1 MKVIATMQVKRQNYT
16 SKGYLSQNIH
26 TEFQIYHPVFDKIQI
41 KVKYNQLNIKS
52 LLIFLAALLLIN
64 YQMLKNQYFGADKTQ
79 SKGEVSCIF

>member
-1 MKVIATMQVKRQNYT
+1 MKVIATMQVKWQNYT
-16 SKGYLSQNIH
+16 SICPQNIH

-41 KVKYNQLNIKS
+41 KVNYNQLNIKS

-79 SKGEVSCIF
+79 SKGEVSCIL